1 VGDPVTDT
9 ATTVDQYLLALYVE
23 HQRRSPPIPSGH
35 LADRLDKSPAA
46 TTEMC
51 QRLDQKG
58 LITYEPYEG
67 ATLTAE
73 GRSRADDLHERY
85 VTLSWFFR
93 AVLGLEDHEAEAMR
107 LAGSVSPDTAARL
120 AFLLLSDDEPTPAE
134 SSP

>member
-1 VGDPVTDT
+1 MTDT
-9 ATTVDQYLLALYVE
+9 ATIVDQYLLALYVAQ
-23 HQRRSPPIPSGH
+23 QRRSPPIPSGD

-51 QRLDQKG
+51 QRLDEKG
-58 LITYEPYEG
+58 LISYEPYDG

-93 AVLGLEDHEAEAMR
+93 DVLGLDDHETAAMR
-107 LAGSVSPDTAARL
+107 LAGSVSPDIAARL
-120 AFLLLSDDEPTPAE
+120 AFLLLSDDAPTAAE
-134 SSP
+134 SPP

>member
-1 VGDPVTDT
+1 M
-9 ATTVDQYLLALYVE
+9 VDQYLLALYVE
-23 HQRRSPPIPSGH
+23 QQRRSPPIPPGQ

-51 QRLDQKG
+51 QRLDSKG
-58 LITYEPYEG
+58 LITYEPYDG

-73 GRSRADDLHERY
+73 GRSRAADLHERY

-93 AVLGLEDHEAEAMR
+93 DVLDLDDHETGAMR
-107 LAGSVSPDTAARL
+107 LAGSVSPDIAARL
-120 AFLLLSDDEPTPAE
+120 AFLLLSDDGPTPAE

>member
-1 VGDPVTDT
+1 MTDT
-9 ATTVDQYLLALYVE
+9 ATRIDQYLLALYVE
-23 HQRRSPPIPSGH
+23 QQRRSPPIPSGR

-51 QRLDQKG
+51 QRLDSKG

-73 GRSRADDLHERY
+73 GRSRAADLHERY

-93 AVLGLEDHEAEAMR
+93 DVLDLDDHETGAMR

-120 AFLLLSDDEPTPAE
+120 AFLLLADDAPTASE

>member
-1 VGDPVTDT
+1 MTDT
-9 ATTVDQYLLALYVE
+9 ATTVEQYLLALYVE
-23 HQRRSPPIPSGH
+23 HQRRSPPIPSGL

-51 QRLDQKG
+51 QRLAQKG
-58 LITYEPYEG
+58 LLRYEPYEG

-93 AVLGLEDHEAEAMR
+93 DVLGLDDHETEAMR
-107 LAGSVSPDTAARL
+107 LAGSMSPDIAARL
-120 AFLLLSDDEPTPAE
+120 AFLLLSDDDPTPAE